1 MTRADNRTS
10 ATERTMASLTKDQS
24 PDSGDAAS
32 GPRTGGTP
40 PDETGRQLGTGGT
53 RRLGDIVFKNLAV
66 GSGMLVT
73 AVIFL
78 IAAFLVAQ
86 AVPSLLDNTANFF
99 TYQGKWVTSGGEL
112 RFGIPRLLYTTIFVS
127 VIALLIAMPIALGIA
142 IFLTE
147 YAPKRLVGPITY
159 TVDLLAAVP
168 SIVFGLWGILVLG
181 PVLQP
186 INVWLVGN
194 LSWLFL
200 FQEPEQSTNMDT
212 GATVLTAGIVLSVM
226 ILPIITAVTREV
238 FAQTPVGHREAALAL
253 GATKWEVVRV
263 AVLPF
268 GKSGYISGGMLGLGR
283 ALGETMA
290 LMLIISSAGPINVNL
305 MESGETFASKIAL
318 NAAEFDSPAKTGAYI
333 SAGLTLFVL
342 TFIVNAAARAV
353 VSGKGN

>member
-1 MTRADNRTS
+1 MTRADDRTR
-10 ATERTMASLTKDQS
+10 TGRTMTSLTKDPS
-24 PDSGDAAS
+24 PDSGDAMS
-32 GPRTGGTP
+32 GDDTGGTP
-40 PDETGRQLGTGGT
+40 PDGQGRVLGTDGGK
-53 RRLGDIVFKNLAV
+53 RLGDVIFKNLAV

-86 AVPSLLDNTANFF
+86 AVPSLLDNKENFF
-99 TYQGKWVTSGGEL
+99 TYQGQWVTAGGDL
-112 RFGIPRLLYTTIFVS
+112 RFGIPRLLYTTVFVS
-127 VIALLIAMPIALGIA
+127 VIALLIAMPVALGIA
-142 IFLTE
+142 IYLTE

-168 SIVFGLWGILVLG
+168 SIVYGLWGILVLE

-186 INVWLVGN
+186 INEWLVGH
-194 LSWLFL
+194 LTWLFL
-200 FQEPEQSTNMDT
+200 FQEPEQATNMDT
-212 GATVLTAGIVLSVM
+212 GATLLTAGIVLAVM

-290 LMLIISSAGPINVNL
+290 LMLIISSAGPINFNL

-353 VSGKGN
+353 VSGKAN